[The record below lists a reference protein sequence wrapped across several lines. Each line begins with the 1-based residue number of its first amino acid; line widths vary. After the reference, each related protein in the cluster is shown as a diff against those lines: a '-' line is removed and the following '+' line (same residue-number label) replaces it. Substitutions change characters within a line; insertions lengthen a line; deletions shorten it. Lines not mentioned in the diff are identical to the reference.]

1 MIKEGSVV
9 RLKPTVNHYPQ
20 LKKTR
25 TYLVRSIGGKIIKLK
40 GELAAFR
47 VDYFNEVEKKH
58 G

>member
-9 RLKPTVNHYPQ
+9 RLKTTVNHYPQ
-20 LKKTR
+20 LKKTH
-25 TYLVRSIGGKIIKLK
+25 TYLVRSIEGNFLYLK
-40 GELAAFR
+40 GKLASFR